1 MSPTRPPV
9 NGDPAIIEARR
20 FIEEETQFHLGVLPT
35 EGSHPNTRNFSATVL
50 KDTAAGAA
58 MLLSVDHD
66 IPPRAA
72 EVFRSAEYA
81 ALVQAIVRASLEGRR
96 IGFSGCGATGR
107 LAIILERMWREF
119 WEAESERAGSTDP
132 AWAADCR
139 RRADSGYS
147 IMTGGDRALIRSVEN
162 FEDFQEFGRRQV
174 RDLGLGSGD
183 LLVAITEGGETSSVI
198 GTAREAFERGCTVF
212 FIFNNPAHVLAA
224 NIERS
229 RAVIE
234 CPGIEKIDL
243 FTGAMALSGSTR
255 LQATS
260 AEMLVVGAAL
270 EQAAA
275 RIVEESRPRHGGP
288 AARPT
293 LGGDPGGFFAIDA
306 TATFERL
313 VDALSSGPALAGLAA
328 AIELES
334 EIYRAGGLVTYVS
347 EEYLLDIISDTTERT
362 PTFKL
367 PPFRPT
373 DDTSSP
379 PSWAFVKDPAR
390 ATRDAWDHMLR
401 RAPRGIAWTRED
413 YIAMKGTDRMIAN
426 PPALDTGE
434 IYRYG
439 IGNEPDAS
447 RCAAPAS
454 ALIAVTVGSEPSEA
468 LRRYL
473 AIEGRG
479 FTRRTLLAIDAP
491 EPGGR
496 ADDWPAVEIPLPH
509 PRTPMNLFA
518 HLAVK
523 LVFNT
528 LSTCTMGKR
537 GRIWGNWMIQVDATN
552 KKLVDRATRI
562 ISALGG
568 IGYEEACIELHRTLA
583 EPRTRDAGSDDSCV
597 VRTLRRMGRSPVR

>member
-1 MSPTRPPV
+1 MS
-9 NGDPAIIEARR
+9 DPAFIEARR
-20 FIEEETQFHLGVLPT
+20 FIEQETQFHLGMLPT
-35 EGSHPNTRNFSATVL
+35 EGSHPKTRDFSTTVQR
-50 KDTAAGAA
+50 DAAAGAA
-58 MLLSVDHD
+58 MLLAVDHD

-72 EVFRSAEYA
+72 QGFPSPQYE
-81 ALVQAIVRASLEGRR
+81 ALVQAIVLASRDGRR
-96 IGFSGCGATGR
+96 VGFSGCGATGR
-107 LAIILERMWREF
+107 LAIILERMWREY
-119 WEAESERAGSTDP
+119 WETESERADSTNP
-132 AWAADCR
+132 AWAAGCR
-139 RRADSGYS
+139 RRAESGYS

-162 FEDFQEFGRRQV
+162 FEDFQQFGRRQV
-174 RDLGLGSGD
+174 RDLRLAPGD

-198 GTAREAFERGCTVF
+198 GTAWEAFERGCSVF
-212 FIFNNPAHVLAA
+212 YVFNNPAGVLAA
-224 NIERS
+224 HIERS

-234 CPGIEKIDL
+234 CPGIVKIDL
-243 FTGAMALSGSTR
+243 FTGPMALSGSTR
-255 LQATS
+255 LQATT

-275 RIVEESRPRHGGP
+275 RIVEETKPLHGDP
-288 AARPT
+288 AARQAV
-293 LGGDPGGFFAIDA
+293 GNAPGGLSAIDYA
-306 TATFERL
+306 AAFGRL

-334 EIYRAGGLVTYVS
+334 EIYRANGLVTYVS

-367 PPFRPT
+367 PPFRTT

-379 PSWAFVKDPAR
+379 PSWAFVKDPAH
-390 ATRDAWDHMLR
+390 ATRDAWDHLLR
-401 RAPRGIAWTRED
+401 RAPRGINWTRDD
-413 YIAMKGTDRMIAN
+413 YTAMKGTERMIAI
-426 PPALDTGE
+426 PPTLDTEE

-454 ALIAVTVGSEPSEA
+454 TLIAVTVGEAPSEA

-473 AIEGRG
+473 ESEGG
-479 FTRRTLLAIDAP
+479 GYTHRTLLAIDAP
-491 EPGGR
+491 GADGR
-496 ADDWPAVEIPLPH
+496 VSTWPVIGIPIPYPH
-509 PRTPMNLFA
+509 TPMNLFA

-528 LSTCTMGKR
+528 LSTCTMGR
-537 GRIWGNWMIQVDATN
+537 MCRIWGNWMIQVDATN

-568 IGYEEACIELHRTLA
+568 IGYEEACIELYRTLA
-583 EPRTRDAGSDDSCV
+583 EHRTGDASSGDSCV
-597 VRTLRRMGRSPVR
+597 VRTLRRLGRSPVR

>member
-1 MSPTRPPV
+1 MNSTMPPA
-9 NGDPAIIEARR
+9 NDDPALVEARR
-20 FIEEETQFHLGVLPT
+20 FIEHETQFHLGMLPT
-35 EGSHPNTRNFSATVL
+35 EGSHPNTRDFSAAVQR
-50 KDTAAGAA
+50 DAAAGAA

-72 EVFRSAEYA
+72 AVFRGAAYE
-81 ALVQAIVRASLEGRR
+81 ALVQAIVRASRDGKRV
-96 IGFSGCGATGR
+96 GFSGCGATGR
-107 LAIILERMWREF
+107 LAIILERMWREY
-119 WEAESERAGSTDP
+119 WQSEAERAGSTDS
-132 AWAADCR
+132 ARAADCR
-139 RRADSGYS
+139 RRAESGYS

-162 FEDFQEFGRRQV
+162 FEDFQAFGRRQV

-198 GTAREAFERGCTVF
+198 GTAWEALERGCSVF
-212 FIFNNPAHVLAA
+212 YVFNNPADILSAH
-224 NIERS
+224 IERS
-229 RAVIE
+229 RAVIA
-234 CPGIEKIDL
+234 CTGIEKIDL

-255 LQATS
+255 LQATT

-270 EQAAA
+270 EQAAV
-275 RIVEESRPRHGGP
+275 RIVAEGPGGP
-288 AARPT
+288 P
-293 LGGDPGGFFAIDA
+293 AIDYA
-306 TATFERL
+306 AAFERL
-313 VDALSSGPALAGLAA
+313 VGALSSGSALAGIAA

-334 EIYRAGGLVTYVS
+334 ETYRARGLVTYVS

-367 PPFRPT
+367 PPFRT
-373 DDTSSP
+373 ADDTSSP
-379 PSWAFVKDPAR
+379 PSWAFVKDPGR
-390 ATRDAWDHMLR
+390 DTREAWDHMLR

-413 YIAMKGTDRMIAN
+413 YIAMKGTDRMIAS

-439 IGNEPDAS
+439 IGNEHDAS
-447 RCAAPAS
+447 RSAAPAS
-454 ALIAVTVGSEPSEA
+454 ALIAVTVGRAPSEA

-473 AIEGRG
+473 AIEGG
-479 FTRRTLLAIDAP
+479 GYARRTLLAIDAP
-491 EPGGR
+491 EPGGLSSTES
-496 ADDWPAVEIPLPH
+496 AIAIPLPL
-509 PRTPMNLFA
+509 PRTPMNLFT

-528 LSTCTMGKR
+528 LSTCTMGKM

-568 IGYEEACIELHRTLA
+568 IGYDEACIELHRTLA
-583 EPRTRDAGSDDSCV
+583 KDRAEATYPEDSCV
-597 VRTLRRMGRSPVR
+597 VRTLRRLGRSPG